1 MATNE
6 ELSRTLAG
14 SSDVAHDFI
23 CTPCSDDDLNKEAI
37 TYCTECRSYFCTT
50 CIDHHNKCLKS
61 HTVLDKVAMMSGQV
75 KHQPVDQSAMM
86 LVGRCEEHPGRA
98 IEMYC
103 PKHDIVCCTIC
114 LAMKHRSCTGVD
126 FIPNVATGSIKSPEK
141 DKVVQSL
148 NTIKQD
154 LQKLKSK
161 KQTEL
166 EDLDKA
172 RDEIFKY
179 ILDFK
184 KRLLERIQQ
193 METESMNDVL
203 DKYNTIADKI
213 KGEVSRLDVLLK
225 DVEKSLNDL
234 QFKSKNDAQMFV
246 SIKHGQTYKIR
257 SIDVLK
263 QAVSFEKQEIKFN
276 TDDDI
281 ESLIKGT
288 GSFGNCIVEKRVEFC
303 HNAVLEDK
311 VDVKLPNDKHPCRI
325 FDACAVDKDQ
335 LIIVDQGNQKLKRI
349 DRTYHVTDAY
359 RLSGRPWGV
368 CRTSSSEVAVTLF
381 GTKMIQIIS
390 LGKRI
395 AVSKSIQVGEYCRGV
410 CFHEGD
416 LFVCCGGG
424 DGGSA
429 DEGPGHIR
437 VFDTSGIQTRL
448 FQRNQFGENLFTCP
462 LYITLSPDGL
472 TLYVSD
478 DKKGLLTLNIQG
490 EEEEPIPDGRLKEVT
505 SSCSLEQHLLIA
517 CGYQSHYILL
527 IDYQNKVVQE
537 LLTQTCGIKFPTSAV
552 YLRHTNHLLVTCD
565 SSTKLNIF
573 KLT

>member
-14 SSDVAHDFI
+14 SSDVVHDFI
-23 CTPCSDDDLNKEAI
+23 CTPCSEDDLNKEAI
-37 TYCTECRSYFCTT
+37 TYCTECKSFFCTT

-61 HTVLDKVAMMSGQV
+61 HTVLGKVAMMSGQV
-75 KHQPVDQSAMM
+75 KQQPIDQWAMM
-86 LVGRCEEHPGRA
+86 LVDRCEEHPGKA

-103 PKHDIVCCTIC
+103 PVHDAVCCTVC
-114 LAMKHRSCTGVD
+114 LAMKDRSCTGVD
-126 FIPNVATGSIKSPEK
+126 FIPNVAKGIIKSPEK

-148 NTIKQD
+148 YTIKQD

-166 EDLDKA
+166 EDLDKT

-184 KRLLERIQQ
+184 KRLLERIQR
-193 METESMNDVL
+193 METESLNNVQ
-203 DKYNTIADKI
+203 DKYNAMADKI

-225 DVEKSLNDL
+225 DVENSLNDL

-246 SIKHGQTYKIR
+246 HIKHGCKIL
-257 SIDVLK
+257 SIDVLN
-263 QAVSFEKQEIKFN
+263 QSVSFEKEEIKFN
-276 TDDDI
+276 IDDDI

-288 GSFGNCIVEKRVEFC
+288 GSFGNCIVENRVEFC
-303 HNAVLEDK
+303 HNAVLEDE

-335 LIIVDQGNQKLKRI
+335 FIIVDQGNQKLKRI

-381 GTKMIQIIS
+381 GAKMVQIIS

-395 AVSKSIQVGEYCRGV
+395 AVSKSIQVGEYCRGI

-416 LFVCCGGG
+416 LYVCCGGG

-429 DEGPGHIR
+429 DEGPGQIR
-437 VFDTSGIQTRL
+437 VFDKSGIQKRL
-448 FQRNQFGENLFTCP
+448 FLRNHFGENLFTCP
-462 LYITLSPDGL
+462 LHITLSPDGL
-472 TLYVSD
+472 IMYVSD
-478 DKKGLLTLNIQG
+478 DQKGLLTLNIQG
-490 EEEEPIPDGRLKEVT
+490 EEEKFIPDGRLKEVT
-505 SSCSLEQHLLIA
+505 SSCSLEQQLLIA
-517 CGYQSHYILL
+517 CGYQSHNILL

-537 LLTQTCGIKFPTSAV
+537 LLTQTSGIKYPTSAV

-565 SSTKLNIF
+565 SSNKLKIF